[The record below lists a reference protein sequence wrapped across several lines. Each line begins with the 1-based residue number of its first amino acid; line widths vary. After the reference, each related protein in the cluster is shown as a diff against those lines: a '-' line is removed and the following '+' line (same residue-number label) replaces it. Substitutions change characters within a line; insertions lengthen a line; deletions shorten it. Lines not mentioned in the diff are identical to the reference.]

1 MKRFIITITALIC
14 LLMLSGCAKES
25 GTEVPGSSSSPVPDP
40 LAYVDEADIKDG
52 RHPREEGW
60 KNPFDTRFIDT
71 PLAEVHVENGGGSD
85 SDLLSLAGTVVSD
98 IRTISSFTGE
108 EPRKI
113 AVYAVNNLLRDRALP
128 LDDHLFCTA
137 ADIESGAYREALI
150 GACFDVPEVWKQVG
164 LAELIFGE
172 PDESGL
178 NEYYSDEAHALTAS
192 CAAVYFVEG
201 VADEETV
208 RAARQTAASITAF
221 ILDTGGFDA
230 LKAAQSTAEALPAWA
245 EKLGFDAPVLPE
257 GNAETA
263 AMTAYKDR
271 IPSRLCVMQIG
282 NITMTVKKGAFA
294 QTADELYAFAC
305 RFFVGAD
312 IVLRQI
318 GEEAPFLSD
327 IANEHFRAP
336 FTINLLDDPT
346 QSGLSTTWGDTIDLR
361 YESSVWHELVHWLL
375 WKGDDDTSTMWLQ
388 ESAAEHFSNY
398 AMSLARQ
405 IPYDEDEER
414 EYYNTADLS
423 DRDRSFY
430 LQCMEL
436 YLKERE
442 KDPGIPTEIV
452 NYQRLR
458 GSYAICSLL
467 LQYDP
472 MENYAGA
479 SLAVARGMKAGQ
491 KAKDPTALSYYEAAL
506 LLDYLFD
513 TCGSENVMRGYW
525 DNTPLK
531 DICGMDYP
539 ELYQDFIASLREEYG
554 EFFSDP
560 EQ

>member
-40 LAYVDEADIKDG
+40 LAYAGEADIKDG

-192 CAAVYFVEG
+192 CAAVYFIPEIAG
-201 VADEETV
+201 EDALS
-208 RAARQTAASITAF
+208 AARQTAASITAF

-230 LKAAQSTAEALPAWA
+230 LKAAQSTVEALPAWA

-263 AMTAYKDR
+263 AMTAYNDR
-271 IPSRLCVMQIG
+271 IPSRLCVMKIG

-361 YESSVWHELVHWLL
+361 YESSVWHELVHRLL

-388 ESAAEHFSNY
+388 ESAAEHFSYN
-398 AMSLARQ
+398 AKSLAKRF
-405 IPYDEDEER
+405 PEDR
-414 EYYNTADLS
+414 DGDRAYYMNAELS
-423 DRDRSFY
+423 DEARSFY
-430 LQCMEL
+430 LQALDL
-436 YLKERE
+436 YYGERE
-442 KDPGIPTEIV
+442 KDTSIPSDIV
-452 NYQRLR
+452 DYHLLSRAT
-458 GSYAICSLL
+458 AICTLL
-467 LQYDP
+467 LEYDP
-472 MENYAGA
+472 AEAVA
-479 SLAVARGMKAGQ
+479 SSSLADARGRKAAE
-491 KAKDPTALSYYEAAL
+491 KATDPNALTYPEAAL

>member
-1 MKRFIITITALIC
+1 MKRLIITITALIC

-40 LAYVDEADIKDG
+40 LAYVDEANIKDG

-208 RAARQTAASITAF
+208 RAARQTAASVASFVLETE
-221 ILDTGGFDA
+221 GFGA
-230 LKAAQSTAEALPAWA
+230 LKEMTSTEEVLPAWA
-245 EKLGFDAPVLPE
+245 GRLGIETPILPE
-257 GNAETA
+257 GSNRA
-263 AMTAYKDR
+263 AVMTAYKDVS
-271 IPSRLCVMQIG
+271 PGWVCVLQFD
-282 NITMTVKKGAFA
+282 NITMNVKQGAFA
-294 QTADELYAFAC
+294 QTPDELYEFAC
-305 RFFVGAD
+305 RFFTGAD
-312 IVLRQI
+312 IVLEQI
-318 GEEAPFLSD
+318 AEESPTLSEYAQERSLLP
-327 IANEHFRAP
+327 IA
-336 FTINLLDDPT
+336 INIEPDPT
-346 QSGLSTTWGDTIDLR
+346 NHGLSTAWGETIDLR
-361 YESSVWHELVHWLL
+361 YQGTAWHELVHVLL
-375 WKGDDDTSTMWLQ
+375 WNEPLLWLH
-388 ESAAEHFSNY
+388 EAAAERFSY
-398 AMSLARQ
+398 RAMSVALQA
-405 IPYDEDEER
+405 PYDEAEELEFLGSPELSDEER
-414 EYYNTADLS
+414 GFFTLSYNI
-423 DRDRSFY
+423 Y
-430 LQCMEL
+430 LAE
-436 YLKERE
+436 
-442 KDPGIPTEIV
+442 
-452 NYQRLR
+452 R
-458 GSYAICSLL
+458 GSYVPADVIDYQALRRSYAVSSLL
-467 LQYDP
+467 LEYDP
-472 MENYAGA
+472 ADGGN
-479 SLAVARGMKAGQ
+479 SLAGVMGRKYDE
-491 KAKDPTALSYYEAAL
+491 KKTDPYALSYYEAEL
-506 LLDYLFD
+506 MLDYLID
-513 TCGSENVMRGYW
+513 TYGAENVLPILLT
-525 DNTPLK
+525 NETLSEA
-531 DICGMDYP
+531 CGKDYP

>member
-40 LAYVDEADIKDG
+40 LAYVDEANIKDG

-71 PLAEVHVENGGGSD
+71 PLAEVHVEKGGSSD

-178 NEYYSDEAHALTAS
+178 KEYYSDEAHALTAS
-192 CAAVYFVEG
+192 CAAVYFIPEIAG
-201 VADEETV
+201 EDALS
-208 RAARQTAASITAF
+208 AARQTAAGVAAF

-263 AMTAYKDR
+263 AMTAYIDR
-271 IPSRLCVMQIG
+271 IPSRLCVMKIG
-282 NITMTVKKGAFA
+282 NITMTVKNGAFA

-336 FTINLLDDPT
+336 FTINIVDDPT
-346 QSGLSTTWGDTIDLR
+346 QSGISTTWGDTIDLR

-388 ESAAEHFSNY
+388 ESAAEHFSYN
-398 AMSLARQ
+398 AKSLARRF
-405 IPYDEDEER
+405 PEDRDEDR
-414 EYYNTADLS
+414 AYYMNAELS
-423 DRDRSFY
+423 DDARSFY
-430 LQCMEL
+430 LQALDL
-436 YLKERE
+436 YYGERE
-442 KDPGIPTEIV
+442 KDTSIPSDIV
-452 NYQRLR
+452 DYRMLSR
-458 GSYAICSLL
+458 ATAICTLL
-467 LQYDP
+467 LEYDP

-479 SLAVARGMKAGQ
+479 SLAGARGMKAGQ
-491 KAKDPTALSYYEAAL
+491 KAKDPTALSYFEAAL

-525 DNTPLK
+525 DNAPLK